1 MPAAAAAAAA
11 TGLIEFS
18 ARTRFCHPLARS
30 AVYRHADAAERRA
43 AHRTLAEV
51 TDPKTDP
58 DRRAWHRAQAVT
70 GPDEEVATELE
81 RAASL
86 ARSRGGMAAAAAF
99 LERAAALSLNHASR
113 IGRTL
118 DAAQAHLDSGGTD
131 TAEALLTAIEN
142 ATMDTP
148 QHARLDLLR
157 GRISFLK
164 SHDGSGPKFMLRAA
178 RRLDETDPRRARDYL
193 VDAFE
198 MGLAVGRASGV
209 LDMILATAPATSAEP
224 DVLDGLLV
232 FAAKGPRAAVPL
244 LRKLLDDTG
253 DPLWTRRPA
262 LAVILAAE
270 LWDPDGHAAIV
281 RRLVQTGRESGS
293 PIVLRLGLAQTAFH
307 AVLDGDIERAM
318 TSIAEEEA
326 IADATRGP
334 AVTYHRLQLA
344 AMRGRRDEALDL
356 MRRPNQL
363 TTSVHWAS
371 ALLHNGL
378 GDYPAALAAAQR
390 AIAQSDLFLAGLA
403 LPELV
408 EAAVRSGEQ
417 AAAAA
422 ALDALVERTEP
433 TGTAMGMGIT
443 AYARGLVTGT
453 EDDYR
458 EAIELLDKTSLL
470 PYRGRAHLLYGEWLR
485 REGRRRDCRRHL
497 RIAHELLAGHGID
510 AFAKRAADELRA
522 TGEKARGRSESG
534 HDELTMQEL
543 YIAREVATG
552 ATSQEIATRL
562 FLSPRTIEAHLR
574 NIFRKLGITSRRQ
587 LRDHPSLTSES

>member
-1 MPAAAAAAAA
+1 MPTRIERGYRSRLDDLSADARTLLTIASADPIGDPALLWAAAERRSLDVPAAAAAAAA

-408 EAAVRSGEQ
+408 EAAVRSGSRLPPRRPWTRSSNAPSPPAPRWAWASRRTPEGWSQ
-417 AAAAA
+417 VPRTTTARPSSCSTRLPCSRTAAG
-422 ALDALVERTEP
+422 P
-433 TGTAMGMGIT
+433 TCCTASGYGAKAGGGTAAGTCVSPTNCSPAT
-443 AYARGLVTGT
+443 ASTRSPNVPPTSYAPP
-453 EDDYR
+453 
-458 EAIELLDKTSLL
+458 A
-470 PYRGRAHLLYGEWLR
+470 R
-485 REGRRRDCRRHL
+485 RPAAVR
-497 RIAHELLAGHGID
+497 
-510 AFAKRAADELRA
+510 RAA
-522 TGEKARGRSESG
+522 T
-534 HDELTMQEL
+534 
-543 YIAREVATG
+543 
-552 ATSQEIATRL
+552 TS
-562 FLSPRTIEAHLR
+562 
-574 NIFRKLGITSRRQ
+574 
-587 LRDHPSLTSES
+587 